1 MVAYR
6 QYRSYGGESAGKGHP
21 GEGAGTNSRGLS
33 DRKVAQPAENP
44 IKFKKRNDRCEPPGA
59 AGSWAAHICRNCN
72 AHTVAIGFSES
83 LGHLSARLCSDAASL
98 IAYVEG
104 GGRRRSAGCAP

>member
-1 MVAYR
+1 MVAHR
-6 QYRSYGGESAGKGHP
+6 QYRSNGVEAAGKRHP

-83 LGHLSARLCSDAASL
+83 LGHLSACLSSDAASL
-98 IAYVEG
+98 IVFVEW
-104 GGRRRSAGCAP
+104 GGRLITAGCAP

>member
-44 IKFKKRNDRCEPPGA
+44 IKFKKGTTDVSPPEP
-59 AGSWAAHICRNCN
+59 
-72 AHTVAIGFSES
+72 
-83 LGHLSARLCSDAASL
+83 
-98 IAYVEG
+98 
-104 GGRRRSAGCAP
+104 